1 MHVFTVVLVSV
12 ASLSHLLLGCCW
24 HGGKQP
30 QAPCASHRH
39 HGPVSLVQHPAG
51 DRSCEDTSLPER
63 EPHQCSEHSRCWW
76 NCTPRSQELAQAA
89 GDVGEASR
97 EVLAI
102 PAERGDRESIAPV
115 VSEQGCRALARLGV
129 FLC

>member
-30 QAPCASHRH
+30 QATCTSHH
-39 HGPVSLVQHPAG
+39 EH
-51 DRSCEDTSLPER
+51 TSIALAHNLAVEPLCQEPSPER
-63 EPHQCSEHSRCWW
+63 EPHQCSQHGRCWW
-76 NCTPRSQELAQAA
+76 NCTPRFQELTQAA
-89 GDVGEASR
+89 GDAGDISR

-102 PAERGDRESIAPV
+102 PAERGERESVATV